1 MRVRIWGYYMQP
13 LHSLHDFFQR
23 TGADVRLYHL
33 GRRIEPCPL
42 EILAALEAG
51 SAAWPQPWQGKARLA
66 LVFRIGDIADPLIWF
81 LALPLDEQG
90 LLDPAP
96 RDAFLQRLLEVLGHN
111 VQTLD
116 HHDAESVDNLM
127 QDNPLAFTPSLPF
140 QAVLHAMASRDLGRP
155 ASQHLEP
162 AEAYLEGQ
170 QPLDWR
176 ALGLQGLADFAAR
189 MDVRQSQRLADR
201 LPALPAEVLTSLC
214 YCLEHV
220 DIDEPLAAS
229 LRQRGEQAA
238 EADDIET
245 LSACVRAISGARE
258 DLVGDWFDA
267 LLSTETGPGPDLL
280 AAMAGRGW
288 RLLED
293 GQRLPLF
300 LARLAEEPRADFI
313 AVVRDLALIPRLRL
327 PVLMLL
333 RDAEPG
339 SPIRHQLNALPRPNN
354 NQE

>member
-1 MRVRIWGYYMQP
+1 MQP
-13 LHSLHDFFQR
+13 LRSLDDFFQR
-23 TGADVRLYHL
+23 TGAALHLYHL

-42 EILAALEAG
+42 ETLAALESG
-51 SAAWPQPWQGKARLA
+51 SAPWPQPWQGTARLA
-66 LVFRIGDIADPLIWF
+66 LIFRIGDLADPLIWF

-90 LLDPAP
+90 QLDPAP
-96 RDAFLQRLLEVLGHN
+96 RDAFLQRLLETLGHN

-116 HHDAESVDNLM
+116 RHDAASVDNLM

-140 QAVLHAMASRDLGRP
+140 KAVLHAMASRDLGRA

-176 ALGLQGLADFAAR
+176 ALGLQGLADFAVR
-189 MDVRQSQRLADR
+189 MDSRQSRRLADR
-201 LPALPAEVLTSLC
+201 LPELPAEVLTSLC

-220 DIDEPLAAS
+220 SIDEPLARS
-229 LRQRGEQAA
+229 LRQRGERAA
-238 EADDIET
+238 AAGDIEV
-245 LSACVRAISGARE
+245 LSACVRAIGGASSATA
-258 DLVGDWFDA
+258 GDWFDA
-267 LLSTETGPGPDLL
+267 LLSAPQGPGPDLL

-293 GQRLPLF
+293 AERLPLF
-300 LARLAEEPRADFI
+300 LARLAQEPRADFI
-313 AVVRDLALIPRLRL
+313 AVVKDIALIPRLRL

-333 RDAEPG
+333 RDAPPD
-339 SPIRHQLNALPRPNN
+339 SPIGRRLAVLTRPDG
-354 NQE
+354 QQK